1 MSEADREKWNKRYRE
16 GSYRARTHPSELLE
30 EWLSK
35 LPRGRALDVAAGA
48 GRNSLY
54 LAEAGFDVD
63 AIDISGEALA
73 RLRRNAEERGLTINT
88 IELDLESSSLPQ
100 QRYAL
105 IVMVRYTNG
114 GLIPRLLALLED
126 GGHFLCEE
134 HLETDA
140 DVIGPTD
147 PAFRVSPNEL
157 SELASGLEILHYSE
171 GLVKDPDGRTAA
183 LARLVARK
191 SEST

>member
-16 GSYRARTHPSELLE
+16 GSYRARTHPSELVE
-30 EWLSK
+30 EWLPR

-54 LAEAGFDVD
+54 LAEAGFEVD
-63 AIDISGEALA
+63 AIDISGEALD
-73 RLRRNAEERGLTINT
+73 RLRCDADDRELTINAV
-88 IELDLESSSLPQ
+88 ELDLESGSLPQ

-105 IVMVRYTNG
+105 IVMVRYTNR
-114 GLIPRLLALLED
+114 GLIPRLLALLDD
-126 GGHFLCEE
+126 GGHFICEE

-140 DVIGPTD
+140 DVIGPSD

-157 SELASGLEILHYSE
+157 SKLASGLEILHYSE
-171 GLVKDPDGRTAA
+171 GLVEDPDGRTAA

-191 SEST
+191 PEST

>member
-1 MSEADREKWNKRYRE
+1 MSEADREKWNRRYRE
-16 GSYRARTHPSELLE
+16 GSYKARTHPTELLA
-30 EWLSK
+30 EWVPQ

-63 AIDISGEALA
+63 AVDISGEALE
-73 RLRRNAEERGLTINT
+73 RLRSDAAERGLAINT
-88 IELDLESSSLPQ
+88 IELDLESGSLPQ
-100 QRYAL
+100 QEYSL

-114 GLIPRLLALLED
+114 GLIPRLLERLED

-147 PAFRVSPNEL
+147 PAFRVRPDEL
-157 SELASGLEILHYSE
+157 SGLASGLEILHYSE
-171 GLVKDPDGRTAA
+171 GLVEDPDGRTAA
-183 LARLVARK
+183 LARLVARR
-191 SEST
+191 SE

>member
-1 MSEADREKWNKRYRE
+1 MSDADREKWNTRYRE
-16 GSYRARTHPSELLE
+16 GSYRARTHPSEFLE
-30 EWLSK
+30 QWLPK
-35 LPRGRALDVAAGA
+35 LPHGRALDVAAGA

-73 RLRRNAEERGLTINT
+73 RLRRDAEGRGLAINA
-88 IELDLESSSLPQ
+88 IELDLESDPLPQ

-114 GLIPRLLALLED
+114 GLIPRLLALLDD

-140 DVIGPTD
+140 DVVGPTD

-157 SELASGLEILHYSE
+157 AELASSLEILHYSE
-171 GLVKDPDGRTAA
+171 GLVEDPDGRTAA

-191 SEST
+191 P